1 MTYPSKKKKKSFLKT
16 NSSYPTSQIDW
27 NEVAGSLDITN
38 GHAARMRFSRFKQQM
53 EGIQPQVRKPKAAP
67 VPRKKQ
73 KQKPAA
79 AATKSEASPE
89 GVEGPASVK
98 PELGGGAGEEMQG
111 VEATIKTSPIVKPEP
126 REEDFEHQ
134 QLDLIPNISL
144 EQHGAGL
151 EDFKAPVG
159 ELDFAA
165 FGEAPPSFE
174 VGNEVK
180 EESFFK
186 EEPVVKLEPHWDE

>member
-1 MTYPSKKKKKSFLKT
+1 
-16 NSSYPTSQIDW
+16 
-27 NEVAGSLDITN
+27 
-38 GHAARMRFSRFKQQM
+38 MRFSRFKQQM

-79 AATKSEASPE
+79 AATKSETSPE

-98 PELGGGAGEEMQG
+98 PEQGDGGGEEMQG
-111 VEATIKTSPIVKPEP
+111 VEATIKTSPVVKPEP
-126 REEDFEHQ
+126 REEDFEPQQ

-144 EQHGAGL
+144 EQHGASL

-165 FGEAPPSFE
+165 FGEAPSSFE

-180 EESFFK
+180 EEPFFK
-186 EEPVVKLEPHWDE
+186 EEPVVKLEPYWDE